1 MLWLTFADADDVVLF
16 SEQLRQTLHQQ
27 QSFVVALHRRLSM
40 VEHFIQ
46 CGSLHLRAQQD
57 VNTTRREHTQ
67 TLCLT
72 VTLLLLLT
80 ICTVWLNS
88 SRSAVMELIWSMRRC
103 FLEKKRS
110 RRVLSE
116 RQDATLDLYSSLSL
130 FTTDTKGKKEFVK
143 RDASKKT
150 GNLRKQTVPCLTV
163 ADGYSLP
170 CLTRSI
176 AVVNADDKSSALF
189 R

>member
-1 MLWLTFADADDVVLF
+1 MSDPPSAAEL
-16 SEQLRQTLHQQ
+16 
-27 QSFVVALHRRLSM
+27 
-40 VEHFIQ
+40 
-46 CGSLHLRAQQD
+46 CGSVVPKPLHGGTFHPARQPAPKSTPGRQYD
-57 VNTTRREHTQ
+57 VAGTRTDAM
-67 TLCLT
+67 CLT
-72 VTLLLLLT
+72 VTLLLLLLT

-130 FTTDTKGKKEFVK
+130 FTTDATGKKKVCK
-143 RDASKKT
+143 TRRNKKD
-150 GNLRKQTVPCLTV
+150 RKPLKWTVPCLTV

-176 AVVNADDKSSALF
+176 AVVNADDRSSALF

>member
-1 MLWLTFADADDVVLF
+1 M
-16 SEQLRQTLHQQ
+16 
-27 QSFVVALHRRLSM
+27 VALRRCLSM

-46 CGSLHLRAQQD
+46 RGSLHLRAQQD
-57 VNTTRREHTQ
+57 VDTTWRKHVQR
-67 TLCLT
+67 LCLT

-103 FLEKKRS
+103 FFEKKRS

-130 FTTDTKGKKEFVK
+130 FTTDTTGKKEFVK
-143 RDASKKT
+143 RDASKRQET
-150 GNLRKQTVPCLTV
+150 FGNGRYLV
-163 ADGYSLP
+163 
-170 CLTRSI
+170 
-176 AVVNADDKSSALF
+176 
-189 R
+189 